1 MGVFC
6 GPMKNE
12 TRPTPETD
20 AATHE
25 DWSGGAAAVD
35 LETCKRLER
44 ERDELREAIAEF
56 CKEHDWAC
64 DEWKRQPHI
73 ARLFNLN
80 KKP

>member
-1 MGVFC
+1 
-6 GPMKNE
+6 MKHE

-20 AATHE
+20 EHLNLYAHPQMAARLNWA
-25 DWSGGAAAVD
+25 DFSR
-35 LETCKRLER
+35 KLER
-44 ERDELREAIAEF
+44 ERDEMREAIIEF

-73 ARLFNLN
+73 AKLFKLS